1 MKTLFL
7 ALAVLLV
14 GTALSRADDARLDL
28 SHVERVEISGD
39 AASVRLTARP
49 GGPFQARLVERRSG
63 WFTRWYSSW
72 FYNDCRTSSRMWVE
86 GAVLRVE
93 ARTPSMFEASDC
105 VVELTADL
113 PPDVSVRIDLAAVQA
128 RLDGAFAAFDT
139 QARAGD
145 ISVVGTVERVDLRGT
160 ALRAQLDLSETA
172 PRAVNLA
179 VGSLDAEVTLPA
191 RATVGWQVDAKAALV
206 DTARAND
213 RDGATQIRV
222 SADFLRLSIH

>member
-7 ALAVLLV
+7 ALAVLPV
-14 GTALSRADDARLDL
+14 GAALARADDTRLDL
-28 SHVERVEISGD
+28 SRVERVEISGD
-39 AASVRLTARP
+39 AATVTLTARP
-49 GGPFQARLVERRSG
+49 GGALQARLEERRSG

-105 VVELTADL
+105 VVELTANL

-128 RLDGAFAAFDT
+128 RLDGRFLALDT
-139 QARAGD
+139 EVRAGD
-145 ISVVGTVERVDLRGT
+145 VGVAGSVERVDLRGA
-160 ALRAQLDLSETA
+160 ALRAQLDLSEAA

-179 VGSLDAEVTLPA
+179 VGSLDAQITLPA

-213 RDGATQIRV
+213 RDGQTQIRV
-222 SADFLRLSIH
+222 RADFLRLSIR

>member
-14 GTALSRADDARLDL
+14 GTALARADDTRLDL

-63 WFTRWYSSW
+63 WL
-72 FYNDCRTSSRMWVE
+72 E

-145 ISVVGTVERVDLRGT
+145 ISVVGTVERVDLRGA
-160 ALRAQLDLSETA
+160 ALRAQLDLGEAAPPA